1 MKKVGNCPN
10 GSVIQQYIKGGRKS
24 KQNLNYHLFNN
35 MLRGR
40 KYQEH
45 LSFKGWLEI
54 RKVGKKGRK
63 SS

>member
-1 MKKVGNCPN
+1 
-10 GSVIQQYIKGGRKS
+10 
-24 KQNLNYHLFNN
+24 

-54 RKVGKKGRK
+54 RKVGNRSNGFGIHQYIKRGTKSKQNLNDNLFNNMLRGRK
-63 SS
+63 Y